1 MIEHKKRDIDFIRV
15 ARALFSTK
23 FLAQALQ
30 VKHIGSALSSAV
42 GKWIAAMGTFWKSCR
57 LKSNGTRTLVVSA
70 GIILAG
76 IICAAGLF
84 WSAPYWGRA
93 IGFDSSLLDKVREV
107 PTEKLWQGVSCRAK
121 LFTQK
126 AQGGHPDL
134 SWTELWGLARLGNGF
149 HCDEGRSLEFNL
161 QFSSE
166 AGEDDRREGARIFRE
181 RCTGCHG
188 SDGSGGPHAPSL
200 TRPGYKHGD
209 SDLAIY
215 KVLRDGVPGTAMPS
229 QNLPLRQLLQV
240 MAKVKTLQANVSEGR
255 TASEDEKVGPA
266 IAVTGERLR
275 GAASN
280 PDEWVM
286 YSGSY
291 DGWRHT
297 SLAEITPANVA
308 RLRIQWV
315 RQFDSNEPFIEATP
329 LVIGGAIFTV
339 APVSNVVALNAK
351 TGDVIWEYR
360 RPLPANLPVCCG
372 RNNRGLAAYGNTLY
386 FGSLDGYLVAIN
398 ASDGKV
404 LWQTRVASPS
414 DGYSITGAPLVVN
427 HSVVL
432 GVAGGDFGARGF
444 LAAYDVSTGQ
454 LQWRFDTIPGPGET
468 GHETWENDAW
478 RSGGGTTWNTGSYD
492 PSTDLLYWGVGQPS
506 PAFSGDVRPGDNLFT
521 NSVIALHASTGKLAW
536 YFQFTPHDEH
546 DWDSTQTPVL
556 ADLPING
563 VVRKVIC
570 WPNRNGFYYVLDR
583 GTGEFLLGVP
593 FVELDWARG
602 LTTKGHPILTD
613 ASNVSAAGRM
623 TRPGVAGGTNW
634 QNSTFDQSRGSIFI
648 PATESTSVFTKLP
661 PNQVVRQPNAMFT
674 GSGSNQ
680 VEPSI
685 RVVRA
690 LDAATGQRKW
700 EYRPSGS
707 HWQFGGL
714 LSTEAGL
721 VFGASGGVLFAL
733 DADSGREV
741 WRVPLGGNTAAAPIS
756 FKLDGQ
762 QVIAVEAGRALFV
775 FGL

>member
-1 MIEHKKRDIDFIRV
+1 M
-15 ARALFSTK
+15 ALF
-23 FLAQALQ
+23 
-30 VKHIGSALSSAV
+30 
-42 GKWIAAMGTFWKSCR
+42 WKYYRS
-57 LKSNGTRTLVVSA
+57 KSNRTRTLVVSA
-70 GIILAG
+70 GIILAS
-76 IICAAGLF
+76 IIGAAGLF
-84 WSAPYWGRA
+84 WCARYWAPA
-93 IGFDSSLLDKVREV
+93 VGFDTAILDRVREV
-107 PTEKLWQGVSCRAK
+107 PREKLWQGVSCRAK
-121 LFTQK
+121 LFIQK
-126 AQGGHPDL
+126 AQGAHPDL
-134 SWTELWGLARLGNGF
+134 SWTELWELARLENGF
-149 HCDEGRSLEFNL
+149 HCIEGHSLESSL
-161 QFSSE
+161 QFSAEASE
-166 AGEDDRREGARIFRE
+166 DERKEGARIFRE

-200 TRPGYKHGD
+200 IRPGYKHGD

-229 QNLPLRQLLQV
+229 AGLPPRQLLQV
-240 MAKVKTLQANVSEGR
+240 TAKVKMLQASV
-255 TASEDEKVGPA
+255 TSEDQEVGPA
-266 IAVTGERLR
+266 IAVSGERLR
-275 GAASN
+275 DAGNN
-280 PDEWVM
+280 PDEWLM

-297 SLAEITPANVA
+297 SLAEITPENVA
-308 RLRIQWV
+308 RLRVRWV

-329 LVIGGAIFTV
+329 LVIGGTIFTV

-351 TGDVIWEYR
+351 TGDVIWEYK
-360 RPLPANLPVCCG
+360 RPLPAGLPVCCG
-372 RNNRGLAAYGNTLY
+372 RNNRGLAAYGDTLY

-398 ASDGKV
+398 ASNGKII
-404 LWQTRVASPS
+404 WQTLVASPS

-427 HSVVL
+427 HSVVV
-432 GVAGGDFGARGF
+432 GTAGGDFGVRGF

-454 LQWRFDTIPGPGET
+454 LQWKFDTIPGPGEV

-478 RSGGGTTWNTGSYD
+478 RSGGGGTWNTGSYD
-492 PSTDLLYWGVGQPS
+492 PSTDLLYWGVGQPA

-521 NSVIALHASTGKLAW
+521 DSVIALHASTGKLAW

-556 ADLPING
+556 ADLPIDG
-563 VVRKVIC
+563 VIRKVIC

-583 GTGEFLLGVP
+583 STGEFLLGVP
-593 FVELDWARG
+593 FVEVDWASG
-602 LTTKGHPILTD
+602 FTAKGRPVLSD

-623 TRPGVAGGTNW
+623 TKPGVAGGTNW
-634 QNSTFDQSRGSIFI
+634 QNPAFDQRRGSIFV
-648 PATESTSVFTKLP
+648 PATESSSVFTKLP
-661 PNQVVRQPNAMFT
+661 PNQVVHERNTLFT

-680 VEPSI
+680 IEPSI
-685 RVVRA
+685 RVIRA
-690 LDAATGQRKW
+690 LNAVTGQRKW

-741 WRVPLGGNTAAAPIS
+741 WRVSLGGSTAAAPIS
-756 FKLDGQ
+756 FRLDGRQ
-762 QVIAVEAGRALFV
+762 AIAVEVGRALFV